1 MWQGAII
8 LLLPSRAWKRQNR
21 GVDPARLV
29 FPGFTVGKQD
39 PREAEKL
46 VRLGVGGFCLYR
58 GTPRSV
64 AAITARLRR
73 LAKRPLLICADYEEG
88 AWAHVPGSTPL
99 PTNLGVG
106 ASGCEAVAREKG
118 RITGREARAM
128 GVDWVLAP
136 VLDLLSEP
144 KNPIV
149 NLRSFSDDPK
159 EAARLARAYLLG
171 LRAAGAL
178 GCLKHFPGHGSTTED
193 SHLDLPTVKAALKL
207 LTKREL
213 APFKALAKSA
223 DTVMLGHLVVPAL
236 DPSKLPFTLSAV
248 GPRLLRRWGFRGLIA
263 TDALDMGAIAKH
275 WGERE
280 AGLMALRAGAD
291 ILLVPKD
298 ARALVAELRVE
309 AGRDA
314 AFARRCAES
323 ERRLDRALLRVRS
336 PRPSLTVVGG
346 VMHRREA
353 APLFAACVAWT
364 RVRFGP
370 APRRIAYFEPQA
382 GPRGALTGTS
392 FLAALR
398 RARVQVRVARNGQAK
413 KGEMLAA
420 GIFVGPR
427 AYSGRI
433 RLDAKVR
440 ARLVS
445 ALSAAAG
452 ATAVSFGSPFVL
464 YGLPARSAGL
474 CVYSRAEAAQSAAA
488 EHLMGKSHE

>member
-1 MWQGAII
+1 
-8 LLLPSRAWKRQNR
+8 
-21 GVDPARLV
+21 VDPARLV
-29 FPGFTVGKQD
+29 FPGFTLGKQD
-39 PREAEKL
+39 TCEAEEL

-58 GTPRSV
+58 GTPRAVSEL
-64 AAITARLRR
+64 TARLRR
-73 LAKRPLLICADYEEG
+73 LAKRPLLVCADYEEG
-88 AWAHVPGSTPL
+88 AWVHVPGSTPL

-106 ASGCEAVAREKG
+106 ASRSEAVAWEKG

-149 NLRSFSDDPK
+149 NLRSYSADPK
-159 EAARLARAYLLG
+159 VTDRLADAFLKG

-178 GCLKHFPGHGSTTED
+178 GCLKHFPGHGSTTAD
-193 SHLDLPTVKAALKL
+193 SHLDLPTVNAPRGL
-207 LTKREL
+207 LAKREL
-213 APFKALAKSA
+213 APFKALAGRA
-223 DTVMLGHLVVPAL
+223 DSVMLGHLVVPAL
-236 DPSKLPFTLSAV
+236 DASKLPFTLSAA
-248 GPRLLRRWGFRGLIA
+248 GPRMLRRWGFRGLIA

-280 AGLMALRAGAD
+280 AALLALRNGAD

-314 AFARRCAES
+314 AFRRRCGEAQ
-323 ERRLDRALLRVRS
+323 RRLDKALSRVRT
-336 PRPSLTVVGG
+336 PRPALSVVGG
-346 VMHRREA
+346 AAHRREA
-353 APLFAACVAWT
+353 APLFTACAAWT
-364 RVRFGP
+364 SPPSRP
-370 APRRIAYFEPQA
+370 APKRIAYFEPQA
-382 GPRGALTGTS
+382 GKREALSGAA
-392 FLAALR
+392 FVAALK
-398 RARVQVRVARNGQAK
+398 RARVRVRVARNGKAK
-413 KGEMLAA
+413 RGESLVA

-433 RLDAKVR
+433 RLDAKFR

-445 ALSAAAG
+445 ALSAAPG

-464 YGLPARSAGL
+464 SGLPAKSAGL
-474 CVYSRAEAAQSAAA
+474 CVYSRAEAAQAAA
-488 EHLMGKSHE
+488 AGHFLGENDE

>member
-1 MWQGAII
+1 M
-8 LLLPSRAWKRQNR
+8 
-21 GVDPARLV
+21 DPARLV
-29 FPGFTVGKQD
+29 FPGFTFGKQN
-39 PREAEKL
+39 PREAEDL

-58 GTPRSV
+58 GTPRTV
-64 AAITARLRR
+64 AALTARLRR

-99 PTNLGVG
+99 PTSLGVG
-106 ASGCEAVAREKG
+106 ASGSEAVARGKG
-118 RITGREARAM
+118 RITGREARAL

-149 NLRSFSDDPK
+149 NLRSFSADPK
-159 EAARLARAYLLG
+159 EAVRLARAYLSG

-193 SHLDLPTVKAALKL
+193 SHLDLPTVKASLKL

-223 DTVMLGHLVVPAL
+223 DAVMLGHLVVPAL
-236 DPSKLPFTLSAV
+236 DAAKLPFTLSAV
-248 GPRLLRRWGFRGLIA
+248 GPRMLRRWGFRGLIA

-280 AGLMALRAGAD
+280 AGLMALRGGAD

-298 ARALVAELRVE
+298 AHTLVAELRVE

-314 AFARRCAES
+314 AFARRCAEA
-323 ERRLDRALLRVRS
+323 ERRLDKALLRVRS
-336 PRPSLTVVGG
+336 PRPALAVVGG
-346 VMHRREA
+346 AMHRREA
-353 APLFAACVAWT
+353 APLFFACAAWT
-364 RVRFGP
+364 RPPFGP
-370 APRRIAYFEPQA
+370 APARVAYFEPQA
-382 GPRGALTGTS
+382 GKLEALSGAA
-392 FLAALR
+392 FVAALR
-398 RARVQVRVARNGQAK
+398 RARVRVRIARDGKAK
-413 KGEMLAA
+413 KGEALVA

-433 RLDAKVR
+433 HLDEKSR
-440 ARLVS
+440 AGLV
-445 ALSAAAG
+445 AAMSAAPG
-452 ATAVSFGSPFVL
+452 ATAISFGSPFVL
-464 YGLPARSAGL
+464 YGLPEKTAGL

-488 EHLMGKSHE
+488 GHFLGESDE